1 MGLVRVGQLLTVSGS
16 DLTVDD
22 GHRGRLEGVDVF
34 YSQDKLRNSEFLR
47 QMISNQDVIQAI
59 HEVVHLNTFLLEG
72 WQEKER
78 LGLVIKGNTHGL
90 KLKILLFQIGS
101 KGPTWRCFLK
111 IQRGWH
117 LVIELTFCLL
127 EQGMYKCI
135 CSHAAWT
142 IQNVFF
148 DKGCELF
155 HLRGSAFQF
164 DRDARQGIHSF
175 QRW

>member
-72 WQEKER
+72 
-78 LGLVIKGNTHGL
+78 
-90 KLKILLFQIGS
+90 
-101 KGPTWRCFLK
+101 
-111 IQRGWH
+111 
-117 LVIELTFCLL
+117 
-127 EQGMYKCI
+127 
-135 CSHAAWT
+135 
-142 IQNVFF
+142 
-148 DKGCELF
+148 
-155 HLRGSAFQF
+155 
-164 DRDARQGIHSF
+164 
-175 QRW
+175 